1 MIRSIKT
8 FLKGY
13 IGEFKANALNKMMLD
28 NDDFYVINNLTI
40 PKYHNSDDDH
50 LTTQVDGVL
59 ISKSTNQVI
68 VLEVKNYNGLIIG
81 DVNDRNWVAKYG
93 DNVFEKYNPLFQN
106 YGHIKSIQNLIKEKL
121 DIDIPIAN
129 FSSLIYYNGN
139 ATLQI
144 TDRQNKN
151 EKINGDIF
159 EMDCIVNNTKDYFN
173 FIQIEIKKAEKRI
186 DIKNDLSSK
195 INDLLNDENMTN
207 GFGLK
212 SFLNSRKHIK
222 NVKKMS

>member
-121 DIDIPIAN
+121 DIDESYTRSQLNIPKASQVEFGTKGKHIS
-129 FSSLIYYNGN
+129 F
-139 ATLQI
+139 TL
-144 TDRQNKN
+144 K
-151 EKINGDIF
+151 E
-159 EMDCIVNNTKDYFN
+159 
-173 FIQIEIKKAEKRI
+173 QIEKEAKVQKLTALIC
-186 DIKNDLSSK
+186 
-195 INDLLNDENMTN
+195 
-207 GFGLK
+207 
-212 SFLNSRKHIK
+212 
-222 NVKKMS
+222 